1 MRVTF
6 SVVFLLAGLFQVPF
20 LLTAQPTDNFRS
32 SSGNRIRL
40 DESGRTGEINYRG
53 SSSYLKVSDDPSGRY
68 CRVIIPGHHFT
79 SEPGK
84 PELPVYSQ
92 LVEIPEGMNVRVT
105 LSDISSRKIRF
116 SDHRMKGLQIYP
128 SQPARTKNEAPDEK
142 VVLIDKKTYESRGII
157 KHDTVVISSV
167 GTFRGTRLVNVAVY
181 PAFYDPSDGSVD
193 LITSLK
199 VNLTYEPDASKGTI
213 ADPFPDN
220 KGKAG
225 SKAFIT
231 GYTDKPVSMV
241 IVTDPVFRK
250 ALDPLIK
257 WKTKKGIRVRTVY
270 RKPGPTEGVYADLK
284 ESLMAIYD
292 SSLVSGNPL
301 QYLMIVGDLSIIPA
315 SLGTTNVTDLY
326 YGEFDGD
333 GDYIP
338 ELYIGR
344 LPVKDTFQL
353 KGLVNKI
360 VGYESFGFE
369 PRNTFWADALVTA
382 GNDAGY
388 ANIMNGQVNY
398 IYNNY
403 FKPDPTINGYRWRYP
418 DAPQKDDSLKIL
430 FNSGLSI
437 LNYTGHGEAAGLSDP
452 AFKVP
457 VISELTNKN
466 KYPLIISNAC
476 RTAQINV
483 TPCFGTEIVNAIDK
497 GALAFIGCTND
508 SYWADDFYWS
518 VGPGIAGIDATYEN
532 TGAGAFDR
540 LFHTHNEE
548 PGEWFYT
555 LGQIN
560 FAGNLA
566 VSSSTSS
573 RKKYYWETYI
583 LLGDPSL
590 SLFIG
595 KPDTFNIQ
603 VPDTLPS
610 GLGILNIFAQPHS
623 YAAIS
628 DFNTLWDAK
637 FISPSGN
644 ATLSIPAGATDSCL
658 LVVTGQNM
666 VPFTKTLYF
675 GPVAGAFISAENIVY
690 DDITGNND
698 GIPDF
703 GEKIN
708 LKVTLR
714 NFGEG
719 AALNLTAG
727 ISVLS
732 GMITVDQGT
741 DVIGILNP
749 GESYTVNN
757 KFIFTVSDE
766 ISDGEMASLLLKLDY
781 GGKEYLSGVD
791 MTLSAPD
798 IKLISSVAEDTI
810 TGNADFLPD
819 PGETVM
825 FNVTI
830 SNDGRS
836 AVSGTLSISE
846 SSPYLSVSSP
856 EVATGLL
863 LPGRERTISF
873 EGVISANANSGTF
886 IPYDVTLACGKYTV
900 SNSYSISTGKTRETW
915 EHNRFD
921 VFPWRQAAL
930 FPWIVT
936 SSSAFENV
944 FSARS
949 AILPDKSESIL
960 AITVNM
966 PVKDSVTFFSK
977 VSTEVNYDEMIFRVD
992 SIDIFKLSGELPWRK
1007 YLTVLSPGIHYLE
1020 WVYRK
1025 DVSLSG
1031 GLDAVWLDMITF
1043 PGISFL
1049 KADLSVDTV
1058 FAPPAPVTLNN
1069 IIIRGQVVNL
1079 GSQTLTSFP
1088 LAYRVNEG
1096 DPVNETFFLK
1106 IEPGDTLTVA
1116 FSSPVSLITGTSY
1129 RIEIISRLPEDGY
1142 RSNDTARIAFIK
1154 TGYNDPEIPPE
1165 RLAVSPNPFDEIM
1178 NLDYESLTAAKI
1190 YIELA
1195 DIQGRV
1201 ILKQTA
1207 EAVPGMNRISVDC
1220 AQLARGLYTLVLS
1233 QDGKTVKRKVVKV

>member
-6 SVVFLLAGLFQVPF
+6 RVVFFLAGLFQVPY
-20 LLTAQPTDNFRS
+20 LLTAQPTDHFRS
-32 SSGNRIRL
+32 SSESSIRF
-40 DESGRTGEINYRG
+40 DESGHTGEINYRG
-53 SSSYLKVSDDPSGRY
+53 SSSYLKISDDPSGRY

-92 LVEIPEGMNVRVT
+92 LVEVPEGMDVRVT
-105 LSDISSRKIRF
+105 LSEIASRKIRF
-116 SDHRMKGLQIYP
+116 ADHRMKGMLIYP
-128 SQPARTKNEAPDEK
+128 SQPARTKNEAPDDK
-142 VVLIDKKTYESRGII
+142 VVLIDKKTYETRGII
-157 KHDTVVISSV
+157 RHDTVVISRV

-199 VNLTYEPDASKGTI
+199 VNLDYEPDDSKGTI
-213 ADPFPDN
+213 ADPFPES
-220 KGKAG
+220 KGKDG

-231 GYTDKPVSMV
+231 GYTDRPVSMV
-241 IVTDPVFRK
+241 IVTDPIFRK

-257 WKTKKGIRVRTVY
+257 WKTRKGIRIRTVY
-270 RKPGPTEGVYADLK
+270 RKPGPSEDVYVDLK
-284 ESLMAIYD
+284 NNLTAIYD
-292 SSLVSGNPL
+292 SSKVSGNPL
-301 QYLMIVGDLSIIPA
+301 QYLLIVGDLSVIPA
-315 SLGTTNVTDLY
+315 SGGTTNVSDLY

-344 LPVKDTFQL
+344 LPVKDTVQL
-353 KGLVNKI
+353 KGLVKKI
-360 VGYESFGFE
+360 VGYESFSFE
-369 PRNTFWADALVTA
+369 PVTTFWSGALVTA

-388 ANIMNGQVNY
+388 SNIMNGQVNY
-398 IYNNY
+398 VYNNY

-418 DAPQKDDSLKIL
+418 EAPQKDDSLKIL

-437 LNYTGHGEAAGLSDP
+437 MNYTGHGEAAGLSDP
-452 AFKVP
+452 VFKVP

-466 KYPLIISNAC
+466 RYPLIISNAC

-518 VGPGIAGIDATYEN
+518 VGPGIAGLDATYEN

-548 PGEWFYT
+548 PGDWFYT

-566 VSSSTSS
+566 VSASTSS

-590 SLFIG
+590 SVFIG

-603 VPDTLPS
+603 VPDTLPA
-610 GLGILNIFAQPHS
+610 GLGILNIFARPHS

-628 DFNTLWDAK
+628 DFNTIWDAK

-644 ATLSIPAGATDSCL
+644 ATLAIPAGAKDSCL

-666 VPFTKTLYF
+666 VPYTKTLYF
-675 GPVAGAFISAENIVY
+675 GPVAGAFLSPENIVY
-690 DDITGNND
+690 DDITGNGN
-698 GIPDF
+698 GIPDY
-703 GEKIN
+703 GERIN

-714 NFGEG
+714 NLGEG
-719 AALNLTAG
+719 AATNLSAG

-732 GMITVDQGT
+732 GMITVEQGT
-741 DVIGILNP
+741 DLIGSLNA

-766 ISDGEMASLLLKLDY
+766 ISDGEMASLLLKLKY
-781 GGKEYLSGVD
+781 GGKEELSGID

-798 IKLISSVAEDTI
+798 IKIISSVPDDSS

-819 PGETVM
+819 PGETVKL
-825 FNVTI
+825 NVRITNNG
-830 SNDGRS
+830 SS
-836 AVSGTLSISE
+836 AVSGTLAVSE
-846 SSPYLSVSSP
+846 TSPYLAVSSP
-856 EVATGLL
+856 GAATGLL
-863 LPGRERTISF
+863 LPGVGKTISF
-873 EGVISANANSGTF
+873 EGVISANAHAGTV
-886 IPYDVTLACGKYTV
+886 IPYDVNLACGKYTA

-915 EHNRFD
+915 EHSRFD
-921 VFPWRQAAL
+921 VFPWKQATL
-930 FPWIVT
+930 LPWIIT

-944 FSARS
+944 LSARS
-949 AILPDKSESIL
+949 SVLPDKSESIL
-960 AITVNM
+960 AIIVNL
-966 PVKDSVTFFSK
+966 PVKDSVTFFSR
-977 VSTEVNYDEMIFRVD
+977 VSSEVNYDELIFRVD
-992 SIDIFKLSGELPWRK
+992 SVENFKLSGELPWRK
-1007 YLTVLSPGIHYLE
+1007 YRVVLNPGIHYLE
-1020 WVYRK
+1020 WVYKK

-1031 GLDAVWLDMITF
+1031 GLDAVWIDMITF

-1058 FAPPAPVTLNN
+1058 FAPSGPVNLND
-1069 IIIRGQVVNL
+1069 ILIRGEVVNL

-1088 LAYRVNEG
+1088 LAYRINEG
-1096 DPVNETFFLK
+1096 EPVNETFFLK
-1106 IEPGDTLTVA
+1106 IEPGDTLGVA
-1116 FSSPVSLITGTSY
+1116 FSTPVSLHAGTSY
-1129 RIEIISRLPEDGY
+1129 RIEIINRLPEDGY
-1142 RSNDTARIAFIK
+1142 RLNDTAHVSFIK
-1154 TGYNDPEIPPE
+1154 TGYNDPEIPAE
-1165 RLAVSPNPFDEIM
+1165 RLAVSPNPFEKVM

-1190 YIELA
+1190 DIELT
-1195 DIQGRV
+1195 DMQGRIVLMRTEEV
-1201 ILKQTA
+1201 I
-1207 EAVPGMNRISVDC
+1207 PGMNRINVDC
-1220 AQLARGLYTLVLS
+1220 YQLARGLYTLVLT
-1233 QDGKTVKRKVVKV
+1233 QEGKTVKRKVMKV

>member
-1 MRVTF
+1 MRVTYR
-6 SVVFLLAGLFQVPF
+6 VVFLLAGLFQVPY
-20 LLTAQPTDNFRS
+20 LVTAQPKDHFRS
-32 SSGNRIRL
+32 SSESMILL
-40 DESGRTGEINYRG
+40 DESGHTGEIKYRG
-53 SSSYLKVSDDPSGRY
+53 STSYLKVSDDPSGRY
-68 CRVIIPGHHFT
+68 CRLIIPGHHFT
-79 SEPGK
+79 SEPGQ
-84 PELPVYSQ
+84 PELPVFSQ
-92 LVEIPEGMNVRVT
+92 LVEVPEGMEVSVT

-116 SDHRMKGLQIYP
+116 ADHRMKGLQIYP
-128 SQPARTKNEAPDEK
+128 SQRARTKNEAPDEK
-142 VVLIDKKTYESRGII
+142 VVLIDKKTYETRGII
-157 KHDTVVISSV
+157 RHDTVVISNV

-193 LITSLK
+193 LITTLK
-199 VNLTYEPDASKGTI
+199 VSLTYEPGISKGSI
-213 ADPFPDN
+213 ADPFPDA
-220 KGKAG
+220 KGKEG

-257 WKTKKGIRVRTVY
+257 WKTKKGIRIRTVF
-270 RKPGPTEGVYADLK
+270 RKPGPSEGVYADLK
-284 ESLMAIYD
+284 ESLSAIYD
-292 SSLVSGNPL
+292 SSKVAGNPF
-301 QYLMIVGDLSIIPA
+301 QYLLIVGDLSVIPA
-315 SLGTTNVTDLY
+315 SGGTTNVSDLY

-344 LPVKDTFQL
+344 LPARDTVQL
-353 KGLVNKI
+353 KGLVKKI

-369 PRNTFWADALVTA
+369 PGNTFWAGALVTA

-398 IYNNY
+398 IYSNY

-418 DAPQKDDSLKIL
+418 EAPQKDDSIKIL

-452 AFKVP
+452 VFKVP
-457 VISELTNKN
+457 AISELTNIN

-548 PGEWFYT
+548 PGDWFYT

-590 SLFIG
+590 SLYIG

-603 VPDTLPS
+603 VPDTLPA
-610 GLGILNIFAQPHS
+610 GLGVLNIFAKPHS

-628 DFNTLWDAK
+628 DFDTLWDAK

-644 ATLSIPAGATDSCL
+644 AALSIPAGAKDSCL
-658 LVVTGQNM
+658 LMVTGQNM

-675 GPVAGAFISAENIVY
+675 GTVAGAFLSAENIIY
-690 DDITGNND
+690 DDVTGNGD
-698 GIPDF
+698 GIPDY

-708 LKVTLR
+708 LKVTLK
-714 NFGEG
+714 NLGEG
-719 AALNLTAG
+719 AAVNLTAG

-732 GMITVDQGT
+732 GMITVEQGT
-741 DVIGILNP
+741 DIIGLLNA
-749 GESYTVNN
+749 GASYTVNN

-766 ISDGEMASLLLKLDY
+766 ISDGEMASLLLKLVY
-781 GGKEYLSGVD
+781 GGKEYLSGID
-791 MTLSAPD
+791 MTLSGPD
-798 IKLISSVAEDTI
+798 IKIISSVHDDTA

-819 PGETVM
+819 AGETLL
-825 FNVTI
+825 FNVRI
-830 SNDGRS
+830 SNDGSS

-846 SSPYLSVSSP
+846 SSPYLVFSAP
-856 EVATGLL
+856 EVATGVL
-863 LPGRERTISF
+863 LPGSERTVSF
-873 EGVISANANSGTF
+873 EGVISANAHAGTV
-886 IPYDVTLACGKYTV
+886 IPYDVNLVCGNYSA

-915 EHNRFD
+915 EYNSFE
-921 VFPWRQAAL
+921 VFPWKQATL
-930 FPWIVT
+930 FPWIIT
-936 SSSAFENV
+936 SSSAFENIL
-944 FSARS
+944 SARS
-949 AILPDKSESIL
+949 AILTDKSESIL
-960 AITVNM
+960 AITVNL
-966 PVKDSVTFFSK
+966 PVKDSVTFFSR

-992 SIDIFKLSGELPWRK
+992 SVDNFKLSGELPWRK
-1007 YLTVLSPGIHYLE
+1007 YWTVLNPGIHYLE

-1031 GLDAVWLDMITF
+1031 GLDAVWIDMITF

-1058 FAPPAPVTLNN
+1058 FAPADPVTLNN
-1069 IIIRGQVVNL
+1069 IIIRGQVINL

-1088 LAYRVNEG
+1088 LSYRVNAG

-1106 IEPGDTLTVA
+1106 IEPGDTLAVA
-1116 FSSPVSLITGTSY
+1116 FSSPVSLVAGTSY
-1129 RIEIISRLPEDGY
+1129 RIEIINRLPEDGY
-1142 RSNDTARIAFIK
+1142 RSNDTARVSFIK
-1154 TGYNDPEIPPE
+1154 TGYNDTEIPAE
-1165 RLAVSPNPFDEIM
+1165 RLSVSPNPFEEVM
-1178 NLDYESLTAAKI
+1178 NLDYESLTAANI
-1190 YIELA
+1190 NISLA
-1195 DIQGRV
+1195 DIQGRIV
-1201 ILKQTA
+1201 IKKTV
-1207 EAVPGMNRISVDC
+1207 EAFPGMNRISIEC
-1220 AQLARGLYTLVLS
+1220 SQLARGLYTLVLT
-1233 QDGKTVKRKVVKV
+1233 QEEKTVKRKVVKI

>member
-6 SVVFLLAGLFQVPF
+6 RVVFLLAGLLQVPY
-20 LLTAQPTDNFRS
+20 LVTAQPADHFRS
-32 SSGNRIRL
+32 SSESRMRL

-53 SSSYLKVSDDPSGRY
+53 NSSYLKVSDDPSGRY

-79 SEPGK
+79 SEAGK

-92 LVEIPEGMNVRVT
+92 LVEVPAGMNVRVT
-105 LSDISSRKIRF
+105 LSDISGRKIRF
-116 SDHRMKGLQIYP
+116 ADHRMKGLQIYP

-142 VVLIDKKTYESRGII
+142 VVLIDKKTYETRGVIR
-157 KHDTVVISSV
+157 HDTVVISNV

-193 LITSLK
+193 LITSMK
-199 VNLTYEPDASKGTI
+199 VSLTYEPDISKGTI
-213 ADPFPDN
+213 ADPFPEI
-220 KGKAG
+220 KGKDD
-225 SKAFIT
+225 SKTFIT
-231 GYTDKPVSMV
+231 GYTDRPVSMV

-250 ALDPLIK
+250 ALDPFIK
-257 WKTKKGIRVRTVY
+257 WKTKKGIRIRTVY
-270 RKPGPTEGVYADLK
+270 RKPGPSEGVYADLK
-284 ESLMAIYD
+284 DSLTEIYD
-292 SSLVSGNPL
+292 SSKVAGNPL
-301 QYLMIVGDLSIIPA
+301 QYLLIVGDLSVIPA
-315 SLGTTNVTDLY
+315 SGGTTNVSDLY

-344 LPVKDTFQL
+344 LPVKDTVQL
-353 KGLVNKI
+353 RGLVKKI
-360 VGYESFGFE
+360 VGYESFAFD
-369 PRNTFWADALVTA
+369 PRNTAWAGALVTA

-398 IYNNY
+398 IYSNY
-403 FKPDPTINGYRWRYP
+403 FNPDPTINGYRWRYP
-418 DAPQKDDSLKIL
+418 ESPQKDDSLKIL

-437 LNYTGHGEAAGLSDP
+437 MNYTGHGEASGLSDP
-452 AFKVP
+452 VFKVP
-457 VISELTNKN
+457 VISELTNKD

-548 PGEWFYT
+548 PGDWFYT

-603 VPDTLPS
+603 VPDTLPT
-610 GLGILNIFAQPHS
+610 GLGVLNIFALPHS

-644 ATLSIPAGATDSCL
+644 AALTIPVEAKDSCL

-666 VPFTKTLYF
+666 VPYAKTLYF

-690 DDITGNND
+690 DDITGNGD
-698 GIPDF
+698 GIPDY

-708 LKVTLR
+708 LKVTLK
-714 NFGEG
+714 NLGEG
-719 AALNLTAG
+719 TATNLTAS

-732 GMITVDQGT
+732 GMITVEQGA
-741 DVIGILNP
+741 DIIGILNA
-749 GESYTVNN
+749 GGSYTVNN

-766 ISDGEMASLLLKLDY
+766 ISNGEMASLLLKLEY
-781 GGKEYLSGVD
+781 GGKEYLSGID

-798 IKLISSVAEDTI
+798 IKIISSVPDDTS

-825 FNVTI
+825 FNVRI
-830 SNDGRS
+830 SNDGSS
-836 AVSGTLSISE
+836 AVSGTLAISE
-846 SSPYLSVSSP
+846 VSPYLGVSSP

-863 LPGRERTISF
+863 LPGSERTVSF
-873 EGVISANANSGTF
+873 EGVISANASAGTV
-886 IPYDVTLACGKYTV
+886 IPYDVSLTCGKYSA

-921 VFPWRQAAL
+921 VFPWKQASL
-930 FPWIVT
+930 FPWLIT

-944 FSARS
+944 LSARS
-949 AILPDKSESIL
+949 AVLPDKSESIL
-960 AITVNM
+960 AITVNL
-966 PVKDSVTFFSK
+966 PVKDSVTFFSR

-992 SIDIFKLSGELPWRK
+992 SVNNLVLSGEIPWKK
-1007 YLTVLSPGIHYLE
+1007 YSAPLNPGIHYLE

-1025 DVSLSG
+1025 DISLSG
-1031 GLDAVWLDMITF
+1031 GLDAVWIDKITF

-1058 FAPPAPVTLNN
+1058 FAPAEPVNLYN
-1069 IIIRGQVVNL
+1069 ILIRGKVVNL

-1088 LAYRVNEG
+1088 LAYRINEG
-1096 DPVNETFFLK
+1096 EPVNETFFLK
-1106 IEPGDTLTVA
+1106 IEPGDTLGVA
-1116 FSSPVSLITGTSY
+1116 FSSPVSLIAGTSY

-1142 RSNDTARIAFIK
+1142 RLNDTAHVSFTT
-1154 TGYNDPEIPPE
+1154 TGYNDHEIPAE
-1165 RLAVSPNPFDEIM
+1165 RLAVSPNPFEKVM
-1178 NLDYESLTAAKI
+1178 YLDYESLTAAKI

-1195 DIQGRV
+1195 DIQGRIV
-1201 ILKQTA
+1201 LKRTA
-1207 EAVPGMNRISVDC
+1207 EALPGMNRISVDC
-1220 AQLARGLYTLVLS
+1220 SQLARGLYTLVLS
-1233 QDGKTVKRKVVKV
+1233 QDGKTVRRKVVKV

>member
-6 SVVFLLAGLFQVPF
+6 RVVFLLAGLSQVPY
-20 LLTAQPTDNFRS
+20 LLTAQPTDHFRS
-32 SSGNRIRL
+32 SSGSRIRL

-53 SSSYLKVSDDPSGRY
+53 NSSYLKISDDPSGRY

-79 SEPGK
+79 SEAGK

-92 LVEIPEGMNVRVT
+92 LVEVPEGMNVRVT
-105 LSDISSRKIRF
+105 LSDISSRRIRF
-116 SDHRMKGLQIYP
+116 ADHRMQGLQIYP

-142 VVLIDKKTYESRGII
+142 VVLIDKKTYETRGVIS
-157 KHDTVVISSV
+157 HDTVVISRV
-167 GTFRGTRLVNVAVY
+167 GIFRGTQLVNVAVY
-181 PAFYDPSDGSVD
+181 PAFYNPSDGSVD
-193 LITSLK
+193 LITSLN
-199 VNLTYEPDASKGTI
+199 VSLSYEPDASKGTI

-220 KGKAG
+220 KGEDG

-250 ALDPLIK
+250 ALNPLIK

-284 ESLMAIYD
+284 DSLIAIYD
-292 SSLVSGNPL
+292 SSKASGNPL
-301 QYLMIVGDLSIIPA
+301 QYLLIVGDLSVIPA
-315 SLGTTNVTDLY
+315 SSGTTNVSDLY
-326 YGEFDGD
+326 YGEFDGG

-344 LPVKDTFQL
+344 LPVKDTVQL
-353 KGLVNKI
+353 SGLVKKI

-369 PRNTFWADALVTA
+369 PRNISWAGALVTA

-398 IYNNY
+398 IYSNY
-403 FKPDPTINGYRWRYP
+403 FNPDPTINGYRWRYP
-418 DAPQKDDSLKIL
+418 DSPQKDDSLKIL

-452 AFKVP
+452 VFKVP

-518 VGPGIAGIDATYEN
+518 VGPGMAGIDATYEN

-548 PGEWFYT
+548 PGDWFYT

-644 ATLSIPAGATDSCL
+644 AALSIPDGAKDSCL
-658 LVVTGQNM
+658 LMVTGQNM

-675 GPVAGAFISAENIVY
+675 GPVAGAFISAENIVF
-690 DDITGNND
+690 DDITGNGD
-698 GIPDF
+698 GIPDY

-708 LKVTLR
+708 LMVTLK
-714 NFGEG
+714 NLGEG
-719 AALNLTAG
+719 AAVNLTAG

-732 GMITVDQGT
+732 GMITVEQGT
-741 DVIGILNP
+741 DIIGILNA
-749 GESYTVNN
+749 GGSYTVNN

-766 ISDGEMASLLLKLDY
+766 ISDGEMASLLLRLDY
-781 GGKEYLSGVD
+781 GGKEYLSGID

-798 IKLISSVAEDTI
+798 IKIISSVPDDTA
-810 TGNADFLPD
+810 TGDADFLPD

-825 FNVTI
+825 FNVRI
-830 SNDGRS
+830 SNDGSS

-846 SSPYLSVSSP
+846 SSPYLGVSSP

-863 LPGRERTISF
+863 LPGREKTISF
-873 EGVISANANSGTF
+873 EGVISANAHPGTV
-886 IPYDVTLACGKYTV
+886 IPYDVSLACGKYSA

-915 EHNRFD
+915 EHSRFD
-921 VFPWRQAAL
+921 VFPWKQATV
-930 FPWIVT
+930 FPWITT
-936 SSSAFENV
+936 SSTAFENV
-944 FSARS
+944 ISARS
-949 AILPDKSESIL
+949 AIIPDKSESIL
-960 AITVNM
+960 AITVNQ

-992 SIDIFKLSGELPWRK
+992 SVDIYTLSGELPWRK
-1007 YLTVLSPGIHYLE
+1007 YSAVLAPGIHYLE
-1020 WVYRK
+1020 WLYRK

-1031 GLDAVWLDMITF
+1031 GLDAVWIDMITF

-1058 FAPPAPVTLNN
+1058 FAPPEPVTLNN
-1069 IIIRGQVVNL
+1069 IIIRGQVINL

-1106 IEPGDTLTVA
+1106 IEPGDTLAVA
-1116 FSSPVSLITGTSY
+1116 FSSPVSLIAGTSY

-1142 RSNDTARIAFIK
+1142 RSNDTARVSFIK
-1154 TGYNDPEIPPE
+1154 TGYNDPEIPAE
-1165 RLAVSPNPFDEIM
+1165 RLAVSPNPFEEVM
-1178 NLDYESLTAAKI
+1178 NLDFESLT
-1190 YIELA
+1190 
-1195 DIQGRV
+1195 
-1201 ILKQTA
+1201 
-1207 EAVPGMNRISVDC
+1207 SVK
-1220 AQLARGLYTLVLS
+1220 G
-1233 QDGKTVKRKVVKV
+1233 